1 MCWITSRL
9 NLLWV
14 PLKSSHL
21 TPPLFFQDTLQI
33 NKGSGPTRYRLRM
46 SDGRH
51 LWSGKYLKLSSL
63 AVMLIQRMIEL
74 IYFIFQRCTFVC
86 VCVLC
91 AAFLLA
97 TQLNHLSE
105 EKLLVPHCVCLL
117 KKTTTSTLSDGRY
130 VFICMCPP
138 SSLLPLQYV
147 FATFLYPFRRVVI
160 ILDMEILQSA
170 EKSGG
175 LIGNPTTYKES
186 MIFIL

>member
-86 VCVLC
+86 VCFMC
-91 AAFLLA
+91 
-97 TQLNHLSE
+97 S
-105 EKLLVPHCVCLL
+105 VPARHTIKPSFGRETVG
-117 KKTTTSTLSDGRY
+117 STL
-130 VFICMCPP
+130 C
-138 SSLLPLQYV
+138 V
-147 FATFLYPFRRVVI
+147 FAQEDHNQHI
-160 ILDMEILQSA
+160 IRWQVCIHMYVPSIFSSAFAICFCHISVSLQTCSYHL
-170 EKSGG
+170 GH
-175 LIGNPTTYKES
+175 GNITVG
-186 MIFIL
+186 